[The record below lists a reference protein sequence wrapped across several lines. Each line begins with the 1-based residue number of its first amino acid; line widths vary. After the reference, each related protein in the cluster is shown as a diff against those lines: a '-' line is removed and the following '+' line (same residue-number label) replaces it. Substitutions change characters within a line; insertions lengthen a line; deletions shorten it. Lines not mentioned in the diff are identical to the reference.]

1 MAFVLGIPFSM
12 AAVSALVAVSTAA
25 GHAIHMTYD
34 MAEQGFEHIK
44 SGASLRLIRR
54 CTTIAQM
61 LHTMNPEFIISSS
74 GQAILQTLINCIEWG
89 KRYDKKSKI
98 KKIFFSDVYKERFVI
113 CHDTLTHYLSD
124 MAALS
129 NISTFLPCNSSIT
142 NTENSDLDK
151 IINYA
156 AEE

>member
-34 MAEQGFEHIK
+34 IAEQGFEHIK

-61 LHTMNPEFIISSS
+61 LHTMNPEFVTSSS
-74 GQAILQTLINCIEWG
+74 GQAIIQTLINCIEWG

-98 KKIFFSDVYKERFVI
+98 KRVFFSDVYKERFII

-124 MAALS
+124 MASLA
-129 NISTFLPCNSSIT
+129 NISTFLPCGDHIVNL
-142 NTENSDLDK
+142 ENSQLDK
-151 IINYA
+151 LVDEA
-156 AEE
+156 FD